1 VLPCRAST
9 WACIPIATT
18 SQGLP
23 LANAVWSGARAAAA
37 FRPWAVTMQPL
48 CQQLPQGVSY
58 RDRA

>member
-1 VLPCRAST
+1 VLSYRASI
-9 WACIPIATT
+9 WACTPIATT
-18 SQGLP
+18 SHVLP

-37 FRPWAVTMQPL
+37 FRPWAVAMQQR